1 MRTDGWIRATSVAA
15 VLMLIAF
22 GAGTASAQSLGDVA
36 RQEAERR
43 NQQAEASKTYTNEDL
58 DAVAP
63 PQTSA
68 TPAPATEPAPLIT
81 TTKPSGVVIQEDP
94 TKGTLNIN
102 APPAASNRDEK
113 YWRRRSRD
121 LRERLAALRANIVAT
136 QKRLATLEAG
146 PQTPAAARERTLTAV
161 TLSSLQSDLQLR
173 NDDIAQLRTI
183 AESQKVPPAWLEL
196 E

>member
-22 GAGTASAQSLGDVA
+22 EAGTASAQSLGDVA

-43 NQQAEASKTYTNEDL
+43 NQQAQTGKTYTNEDL

-63 PQTSA
+63 SETPA
-68 TPAPATEPAPLIT
+68 TPAPATGPAPPIT

-102 APPAASNRDEK
+102 APPTESNRDEQ

-121 LRERLAALRANIVAT
+121 LRGRLAALKANVAAT
-136 QKRLATLEAG
+136 QKRLTALENG
-146 PQTPAAARERTLTAV
+146 PQTPAAARERTLTAA
-161 TLSSLQSDLQLR
+161 TLSSLQSDLKLR
-173 NDDIAQLRTI
+173 NDDIAQLRTF

>member
-1 MRTDGWIRATSVAA
+1 MRTDGWIHASVVA
-15 VLMLIAF
+15 VLILVAF
-22 GAGTASAQSLGDVA
+22 EAGTASAQSLGDVA

-58 DAVAP
+58 DAVASP
-63 PQTSA
+63 EMAA

-121 LRERLAALRANIVAT
+121 LRDRLAAMRANIVAT
-136 QKRLATLEAG
+136 QKRLAALEAG
-146 PQTPAAARERTLTAV
+146 PQTPAAARERTLTTA
-161 TLSSLQSDLQLR
+161 TLAGLQNDLKLR
-173 NDDIAQLRTI
+173 NDDIAELRTF

>member
-1 MRTDGWIRATSVAA
+1 MRTDSRMQATSAAA
-15 VLMLIAF
+15 VLILVVLA
-22 GAGTASAQSLGDVA
+22 ADTASAQSLGDVA
-36 RQEAERR
+36 RREAERR
-43 NQQAEASKTYTNEDL
+43 NQQARAGKTYTNEDL

-63 PQTSA
+63 SETPA

-102 APPAASNRDEK
+102 APPAASNRDEQ

-121 LRERLAALRANIVAT
+121 LRARLAALRANIAAT
-136 QKRLATLEAG
+136 QKRLDALEAG
-146 PQTPAAARERTLTAV
+146 PQTPAAARERTLTTA
-161 TLSSLQSDLQLR
+161 TLSSLQSDLKLR
-173 NDDIAQLRTI
+173 NDDIAQLRTF